1 MGLSR
6 NKVAVPEG
14 AAGSPPF
21 YGEYGRM
28 FVRRCEPRRR
38 GSRGGLGLLVWK
50 RSWAFGSSVVGCSA
64 GVVRMR
70 FWAPGSPPQ
79 ALAWRDS
86 MPIVPDGGLAPSGRR
101 GGAWWLENWI
111 VDASKTGFP
120 FDLERGQV
128 RRIHHL
134 ERHQRR
140 GVHIHPECAQHHLD
154 RPSILFPDCTY
165 IFCFRIS
172 L

>member
-79 ALAWRDS
+79 AFAWRDS
-86 MPIVPDGGLAPSGRR
+86 MPVVPGGRPCAGLVGVAVRGGLR
-101 GGAWWLENWI
+101 
-111 VDASKTGFP
+111 TG
-120 FDLERGQV
+120 
-128 RRIHHL
+128 
-134 ERHQRR
+134 
-140 GVHIHPECAQHHLD
+140 
-154 RPSILFPDCTY
+154 
-165 IFCFRIS
+165 
-172 L
+172 

>member
-1 MGLSR
+1 
-6 NKVAVPEG
+6 
-14 AAGSPPF
+14 
-21 YGEYGRM
+21 M

-79 ALAWRDS
+79 ASAWRDS
-86 MPIVPDGGLAPSGRR
+86 MPIVPDGGLVPSGRR

-120 FDLERGQV
+120 LIPRS
-128 RRIHHL
+128 
-134 ERHQRR
+134 
-140 GVHIHPECAQHHLD
+140 C
-154 RPSILFPDCTY
+154 C
-165 IFCFRIS
+165 
-172 L
+172 